1 MRVEK
6 RKHQRF
12 PDESTVELGGSM
24 DMCGKLVDLSV
35 TGVRVKF
42 DSKQKL
48 GDDREYAL
56 RILPG
61 KAPDLRPFS
70 LIVKLVWSDARGHA
84 TEAGFCIVS
93 SPAREEFQH
102 YLDFISY
109 RNVAQN
115 HAD

>member
-1 MRVEK
+1 MRAEK

-12 PDESTVELGGSM
+12 PDESTVELGGTL
-24 DMCGKLVDLSV
+24 DMSGKLVDLSV

-42 DSKQKL
+42 DVKQKL
-48 GDDREYAL
+48 SDAREYAL

-70 LIVKLVWSDARGHA
+70 LTVKLVWSDTRGHC
-84 TEAGFCIVS
+84 TEAGFSIVA

-109 RNVAQN
+109 GNGVQN